1 MDYAQR
7 QRDPTKH
14 LLGIVFVGLL
24 HVFLVY
30 ALVTGLARKVVD
42 VIKKPIETKLVE
54 EVKPP
59 PPPPEAPPPPP
70 PKLTTPPPP
79 FIPPPEVQISVPVP
93 VTQTITAVTTTP
105 PPAPVAIAPAAPP
118 APAHVPV
125 RVAPSVRVGKDCPE
139 PDYPAASKRLEE
151 IGEVRAKFL
160 VDVDGHV
167 IKAEVEK
174 SSGHRRL
181 DDSVIAALMSC
192 KAIKGVGT
200 VDGKPEQSWGRVI
213 YTFRLVD

>member
-14 LLGIVFVGLL
+14 LLGIVSVGLL

-59 PPPPEAPPPPP
+59 PPPEAPPPPP

-79 FIPPPEVQISVPVP
+79 FIPPPEVQIAVAPPPQATISV
-93 VTQTITAVTTTP
+93 QTNTP
-105 PPAPVAIAPAAPP
+105 PPAAVAIAPAPPP
-118 APAHVPV
+118 APAHAPV
-125 RVAPSVRVGKDCPE
+125 RIAPSIRIGTDCPE
-139 PDYPAASKRLEE
+139 PPYPAASRRLEE
-151 IGEVRAKFL
+151 TGKVRVRYL
-160 VDVDGHV
+160 VDVDGR
-167 IKAEVEK
+167 ILKAEVEG

-181 DDSVIAALMSC
+181 DDSVVQALLSC
-192 KAIKGVGT
+192 KVKGVGT
-200 VDGKPEQSWGRVI
+200 VDGKPEQSWGRVVYEFKI
-213 YTFRLVD
+213 TD

>member
-14 LLGIVFVGLL
+14 LVGIVFVGLL
-24 HVFLVY
+24 HVFMVY

-79 FIPPPEVQISVPVP
+79 FIPPPEVQIAVPAP
-93 VTQTITAVTTTP
+93 VTQTITAVTNTP
-105 PPAPVAIAPAAPP
+105 PPAPVAIAPAPP
-118 APAHVPV
+118 AP
-125 RVAPSVRVGKDCPE
+125 VARPSVRTAPVIDAAHNCTKPE
-139 PDYPAASKRLEE
+139 YPPASARLEE
-151 IGEVRAKFL
+151 TGTVTVRFL
-160 VDVDGHV
+160 VDETGHA
-167 IKAEVEK
+167 IKSEVLR
-174 SSGHRRL
+174 SSGHKRL
-181 DDSVIAALMSC
+181 DEAARAALGLC
-192 KAIKGVGT
+192 LFKPGT
-200 VDGKPEQSWGRVI
+200 VDGKAVQAQADIQYVWKLE
-213 YTFRLVD
+213 